1 MTKGIRNT
9 GSIQSLMANVN
20 KVNLFN
26 EIPILRLPSQMPKMN
41 KKARVRVMERCYFL
55 CEIEKI

>member
-1 MTKGIRNT
+1 
-9 GSIQSLMANVN
+9 MANVN